1 MNISSIPFSLFSLET
16 TLDLAIQCRD
26 FIAPRHPEET
36 LLTKALA
43 NLEDPIQNAKRSI
56 SRDTK
61 KEFTKERKEAD
72 RKRDQLFICLRKHI
86 EAELY
91 NATNPAAQKAAQRL
105 LDIIGK
111 HGNQLYAEGLSVQS
125 ALLAALFEDLDSKS
139 AQADIVTLGLANLLD
154 SLKQAQSE
162 FAAIHQQRTEL
173 DSAKDIAT
181 NEEARRELVEKLTVL
196 FKGLDFLAST
206 QPEQYSETA
215 SLVQN
220 IVDELVTS
228 ERIRN
233 K

>member
-16 TLDLAIQCRD
+16 TLDLTIQCRD
-26 FIAPRHPEET
+26 FIATRHPEEN

-43 NLEDPIQNAKRSI
+43 DLEDPIQNAKRSI
-56 SRDTK
+56 SRDNK
-61 KEFTKERKEAD
+61 KELTKERKEAD
-72 RKRDQLFICLRKHI
+72 RKRDKLFICLRKHI

-91 NATNPAAQKAAQRL
+91 NVTKPAAEKAAQRL

-125 ALLAALFEDLDSKS
+125 ALLVALFADLDSDS
-139 AQADIVTLGLANLLD
+139 AKADILTLKLVSLLD

-162 FAAIHQQRTEL
+162 FAAIQQQRAEL

-181 NEEARRELVEKLTVL
+181 NEEARREIIEKLTVL

-206 QPEQYSETA
+206 QSEKYAETA

-220 IVDELVTS
+220 IVDELVTN
-228 ERIRN
+228 ERIR